1 MFLIGAL
8 SLNCMSLTAGLHVPL
23 PLSSSFKFQ
32 LPISYFSVTH
42 FKVVYLSS
50 MAMTHILKPTI
61 SMSPYS
67 HFTHSTHS
75 PSSPFKPHSNSH
87 LFTTII
93 PSRIYSHQTPPPTA
107 LSRRLFLPS
116 VSGIWDA
123 ITGGNNAREAILAIR
138 RGMLLFRQVYI
149 NAMLHVLTHFSS

>member
-1 MFLIGAL
+1 
-8 SLNCMSLTAGLHVPL
+8 MSLTAGLHVPL

-67 HFTHSTHS
+67 HFTYSTHL
-75 PSSPFKPHSNSH
+75 PSSPFKTHSNSH
-87 LFTTII
+87 LFTAII
-93 PSRIYSHQTPPPTA
+93 PSRIYSHQTPPPTT

-138 RGMLLFRQVYI
+138 RGMLLFRQV
-149 NAMLHVLTHFSS
+149 

>member
-1 MFLIGAL
+1 MFKIQGYFPILA
-8 SLNCMSLTAGLHVPL
+8 
-23 PLSSSFKFQ
+23 
-32 LPISYFSVTH
+32 PISYFSITH
-42 FKVVYLSS
+42 FKDISLSS

-67 HFTHSTHS
+67 HFNHSTHS
-75 PSSPFKPHSNSH
+75 PSSPSKTHSNSH

-93 PSRIYSHQTPPPTA
+93 PSRIYTHQTPPPTT

-116 VSGIWDA
+116 VSSIWDT

-149 NAMLHVLTHFSS
+149 NAMLHVLTLFSS